1 MAAQEKIVFFFGFK
15 IQVGTHEKNILFFCS
30 ESVQTS
36 AEDEHHAACET
47 SRGGWHYVLKP
58 TCAKTIYSCAFSL
71 KKHLDEH
78 WGRAARCMGSVPVA
92 AMLATVTPGPRGGQ
106 LPIKPVPGS
115 RWSAKYISSREPGR
129 LAGVFSHTNKKHLVV
144 KQIRCP
150 LANPMCHHSNL
161 NPEAVSSSFCVSC
174 CCMTKEPS
182 TSDVGLCMPQ
192 TLAMQCL
199 QARACPKAQQVRK

>member
-15 IQVGTHEKNILFFCS
+15 IQVGTHEKNIVFLFGKC
-30 ESVQTS
+30 T
-36 AEDEHHAACET
+36 DERRGRAPCCMRNIQGRVALRFKANMCENNIF
-47 SRGGWHYVLKP
+47 L
-58 TCAKTIYSCAFSL
+58 CFSF